1 MSYYAIS
8 ANGVPWQRLTS
19 AVTAYYAARFYLTNP
34 AIATEDGNVP
44 AGTLSLVISR
54 TVGEGIHEDLDV
66 TNHGQAT
73 VRFNLE
79 IALRS
84 DFADLFEVKGGQ
96 LVRRGRII
104 TRWQG
109 EAGPARDVVRQSR
122 FPSEPDLPARSPAPR
137 RRTTQTAV

>member
-19 AVTAYYAARFYLTNP
+19 AVTAYYAARFYLTNR

-79 IALRS
+79 IALRA

-96 LVRRGRII
+96 LVRRGRIV

-109 EAGPARDVVRQSR
+109 EPAQLETSYANRDFHRSLIFR
-122 FPSEPDLPARSPAPR
+122 PSPALR